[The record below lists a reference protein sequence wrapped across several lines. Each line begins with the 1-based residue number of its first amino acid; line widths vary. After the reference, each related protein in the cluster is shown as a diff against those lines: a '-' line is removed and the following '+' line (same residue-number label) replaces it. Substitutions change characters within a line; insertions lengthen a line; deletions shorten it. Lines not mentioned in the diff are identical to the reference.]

1 VKEYLA
7 RQAERQEEEEEVQAK
22 AKLLHELLGEPLHFN
37 MMEAGQ
43 KRVLPM
49 VLASARLHKS
59 HGEDRQLLALR
70 RAYDAEDGKAGKD
83 HDAPPDVRLLHDT
96 FRGPARI
103 RIGSDSSDLMTFTLG
118 AEPLWVEGGE
128 AEDKTGAPPPGRG
141 IGALD
146 EESETTFELLDSFTQ
161 DMPRAATEPA
171 DAAGTWPLFDN
182 GKGGTPALVDRH
194 SLSDKPS
201 SRGPALGHNQSAWS
215 ARSPTTSSGSLSAAK
230 VLACQKVELAAPRLL
245 KTSQKAKEVTLLA
258 LVMTW
263 NYKRNRLV
271 CCPMHA
277 ALHEAHKVL
286 KAMSKRTCNKAFAP
300 CCSGPQCKRCGILDA
315 DLCDDDTQCMVCRKR
330 PAGG

>member
-1 VKEYLA
+1 
-7 RQAERQEEEEEVQAK
+7 
-22 AKLLHELLGEPLHFN
+22 
-37 MMEAGQ
+37 
-43 KRVLPM
+43 
-49 VLASARLHKS
+49 
-59 HGEDRQLLALR
+59 
-70 RAYDAEDGKAGKD
+70 
-83 HDAPPDVRLLHDT
+83 
-96 FRGPARI
+96 
-103 RIGSDSSDLMTFTLG
+103 MTFTLG